1 VPADHNDAEVEWA
14 ELEEAV
20 GRRDWVTALELSL
33 NLEREWKTVRG
44 FVEIFAGPGGER
56 WGRLID
62 KAIAGLL
69 EALGNLPVDPA
80 AVDAAMSRFRMF
92 MR

>member
-1 VPADHNDAEVEWA
+1 M
-14 ELEEAV
+14 
-20 GRRDWVTALELSL
+20 TALELSL

-44 FVEIFAGPGGER
+44 FVEVFAGPGGET

-62 KAIAGLL
+62 KAITGLL
-69 EALGNLPVDPA
+69 EALGELPVDPVE
-80 AVDAAMSRFRMF
+80 VDGALSRFRMF